1 MKMCLDPLD
10 ALAVQLAVCLTD
22 CRNAKRITVSLAA
35 DCAGFKASAICALTE
50 CVRQIAMVLFGGR
63 AFELTGHGAVVAR
76 LNTEVHGMQCAG
88 GTYDVLMDGVARV
101 MLSVLDSK
109 L

>member
-10 ALAVQLAVCLTD
+10 ALAVQLATRLTD
-22 CRNAKRITVSLAA
+22 CRNTQRMTVSLAA
-35 DCAGFKASAICALTE
+35 DCAGFKATATHALTE
-50 CVRQIAMVLFGGR
+50 CVRHAMVLFGGR
-63 AFELTGHGAVVAR
+63 AFELTGQGAVVAR

-88 GTYDVLMDGVARV
+88 GTYDVLMDGVART
-101 MLSVLDSK
+101 MLSVVASK